1 MKARMVIALLSLV
14 GTFVALYLTLY
25 KIGVI
30 GQLSCSV
37 GSCEAV
43 NTSQWAV
50 FLGLPVAAWG
60 LGAYIVMLCLALA
73 GIQPAL
79 EESRAVSW
87 ALVAVSSWSLLF
99 SLWLTYLELFVIH
112 AICMYCV
119 ISAVI
124 VALLFIASV
133 ADLRTRA
140 AGGGRRE
147 ARNLEPGT
155 RDQEVETAGII

>member
-1 MKARMVIALLSLV
+1 MKARMLIALLSLV

-25 KIGVI
+25 KVGVI

-60 LGAYIVMLCLALA
+60 LGAYLVMLTLALA

-79 EESRAVSW
+79 EDSRGISW
-87 ALVAVSSWSLLF
+87 ALVAVSGWSLLF

-112 AICMYCV
+112 AVCMYCV

-124 VALLFIASV
+124 VALVFIASL
-133 ADLRTRA
+133 ADLRMA
-140 AGGGRRE
+140 I
-147 ARNLEPGT
+147 RNREPGI
-155 RDQEVETAGII
+155 RNQWAGMRNSDAKTVV

>member
-1 MKARMVIALLSLV
+1 MKARMVIALLSLA
-14 GTFVALYLTLY
+14 GTYVALYLTLY
-25 KIGVI
+25 KVGVI

-43 NTSQWAV
+43 NTSKWAV

-60 LGAYIVMLCLALA
+60 LGAYVVMLTLALT
-73 GIQPAL
+73 GLQPPL
-79 EESRAVSW
+79 QESRTISW
-87 ALVAVSSWSLLF
+87 ALVAVSGWSLLF

-124 VALLFIASV
+124 VALVFMASLV
-133 ADLRTRA
+133 DLRMATR
-140 AGGGRRE
+140 GPGSEIRE
-147 ARNLEPGT
+147 EEASSSDRG
-155 RDQEVETAGII
+155 VGSVGII